1 MTVRLI
7 IATGKS
13 NKGREP
19 SSLTCAELHNDN
31 GRNSFTDISLKKHAI
46 DFFLQVHV
54 LCRYFGRFHTNTSIY
69 QKYLHDCIILR

>member
-46 DFFLQVHV
+46 DFFYRYMYYADILDVFIQTHLSIKSFCMTV
-54 LCRYFGRFHTNTSIY
+54 LS
-69 QKYLHDCIILR
+69 